1 MATPGRFADHQLLMF
16 AALLVLYEGSLLIA
30 RVVLR
35 NRIKKQNEELDAEEA
50 EERAAEL
57 GIKKAKKSK

>member
-1 MATPGRFADHQLLMF
+1 MF
-16 AALLVLYEGSLLIA
+16 GESEDERGAVSYTHLDVYKRQGSLLIA